1 MSKFAA
7 TVGDWADTVIEAQEA
22 VFRESAQE
30 FVAQL
35 NSEVTAMIYDQ
46 PQPDGYTRTG
56 FLRASLV
63 ASTEALPNL
72 LDDDGNAVAADA
84 HMGAIVLVINGWEP
98 GQSVFLGYTAKYGAR
113 LHFGYTG
120 PDSLGRTFNQ
130 APRPWVT
137 MVTQRWAEIVAAKEA
152 AVKQRFGL

>member
-1 MSKFAA
+1 MNKFAA
-7 TVGDWADTVIEAQEA
+7 VTGEWVATVKEAQEA
-22 VFRESAQE
+22 IFRESAQE

-35 NSEVTAMIYDQ
+35 NSQITAMIYDQ
-46 PQPDGYTRTG
+46 PQPDGYARTG

-72 LDDDGNAVAADA
+72 LDDNGSPVAADA

-98 GQSVFLGYTAKYGAR
+98 GQSVFLGYTAQYGAR

-120 PDSLGRTFNQ
+120 PDSMGRTFNQ
-130 APRPWVT
+130 PPRPWVT

-152 AVKQRFGL
+152 IVKQRFGL